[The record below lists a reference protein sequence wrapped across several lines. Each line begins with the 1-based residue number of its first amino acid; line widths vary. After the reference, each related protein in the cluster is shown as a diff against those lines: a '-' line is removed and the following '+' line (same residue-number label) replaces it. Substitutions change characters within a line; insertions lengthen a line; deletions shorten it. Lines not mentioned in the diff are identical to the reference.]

1 MPKLKTHKG
10 AAKRVK
16 VTGTGKFI
24 REAQFSG
31 CSHILTKKSPKRIRK
46 FRKQLVVDKTDT
58 RRLKRLLPY
67 AGGK

>member
-16 VTGTGKFI
+16 VTGTGLFV

-46 FRKQLVVDKTDT
+46 FRKQLVVDKTDSP
-58 RRLKRLLPY
+58 RLKRMLPY